1 MKMSHRQ
8 HQGGYTLVEIAI
20 VLVII
25 GLLLGG
31 VLKGQELIY
40 NQKVKS
46 TYDNYRQMTAAM
58 YGYQD
63 RYKALPGDD
72 AAATTRG
79 FIRGAGDPAIANGDG
94 NGYISGGGSLCSAAG
109 TSGLEVCQAA
119 FHLRLSGFLTGQ
131 GAIASEHPLGGVV
144 TLNSPAGIAGFT
156 ASFVAP
162 TAVCWNNLP
171 NKAAQQIDTSYDD
184 GRALTGS
191 MQGNANYT
199 GLVATLPDT
208 PSAAWTCMK
217 N

>member
-1 MKMSHRQ
+1 MTHRSK
-8 HQGGYTLVEIAI
+8 HQSGYTLVEIAI

-46 TYDNYRQMTAAM
+46 TYDNYRQFTAAM

-72 AAATTRG
+72 PQALTRG
-79 FIRGAGDPAIANGDG
+79 FIVQAGDPAIVDGNG
-94 NGYISGGGSLCSAAG
+94 NGYIDGGGSQCLVAG
-109 TSGLEVCQAA
+109 NSGLEVCQASY
-119 FHLRLSGFLTGQ
+119 HLRLSGFLTGQ
-131 GAIASEHPLGGVV
+131 GSIAAEHPLGGVV
-144 TLNSPAGIAGFT
+144 TLNSPAGTGMA

-162 TAVCWNNLP
+162 TAVCWHGLP
-171 NKAAQQIDTSYDD
+171 NKAAQQIDVSYDD
-184 GRALTGS
+184 GRATTGS
-191 MQGNANYT
+191 MQGSANYT
-199 GLVATLPDT
+199 TLVATLPDT
-208 PSAAWTCMK
+208 PSAAWTCMT